1 MFTRQKSSME
11 PLSVTILCM
20 LAAFFAITQS
30 VDSESLYL
38 STPKTHNVPV
48 VLTAGRA
55 THSLS
60 CCMTFC
66 FMHER
71 GRE

>member
-20 LAAFFAITQS
+20 LPRTVLCDNT
-30 VDSESLYL
+30 VDSESLYN

-60 CCMTFC
+60 CCMAFC